1 LSRIRLCIEKQKGEE
16 YKAKERKGRLSKS
29 GCVCV
34 SAQAKLAPNRK
45 KKKKTKR
52 THEKIFFLKAEEYN
66 YVKEIF
72 KKTSK
77 QKTRAKEKH
86 IK

>member
-1 LSRIRLCIEKQKGEE
+1 MSRIRLCVEKQKGEE
-16 YKAKERKGRLSKS
+16 YKAKERKERLSKS

-34 SAQAKLAPNRK
+34 SAQAKLAASLK

-52 THEKIFFLKAEEYN
+52 AHEKISVQKAEEYN